1 MTEAKCW
8 KNFYTF
14 TTASAD
20 FPESRGAMK
29 KRPLF
34 FLLALAALV
43 YILVPTDLIPDFI
56 PLLGLSDDAVVGL
69 AGLLSLAGA
78 LKRS

>member
-1 MTEAKCW
+1 
-8 KNFYTF
+8 
-14 TTASAD
+14 
-20 FPESRGAMK
+20 MK
-29 KRPLF
+29 KKWLI
-34 FLLALAALV
+34 LLTLASLI
-43 YILVPTDLIPDFI
+43 YILITVDLIPDVI